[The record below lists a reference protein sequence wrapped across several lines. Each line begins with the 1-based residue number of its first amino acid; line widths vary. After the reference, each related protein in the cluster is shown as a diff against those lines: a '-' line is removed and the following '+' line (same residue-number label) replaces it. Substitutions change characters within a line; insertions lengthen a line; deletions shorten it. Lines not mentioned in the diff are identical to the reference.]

1 MKFCCNRP
9 LELWVFSFEIG
20 WEFFGVCNESYFY
33 EIKKSNTQ
41 TCPENSFFKWEKFW
55 ILERIM
61 MQKCISFLCIFRNFW
76 CTEDFLQCIFHIFVP
91 EAIDQ
96 RIKEWCCHAVKQ
108 GHKFLCPRMAPG
120 AWTHIHHHN
129 WAIEQGNHQEMGGT
143 RRKSFVPAWASWDPK
158 YSSQN

>member
-1 MKFCCNRP
+1 MANIGKRMEERGFRDADILF
-9 LELWVFSFEIG
+9 LELFTKHSLQLWNTVKY
-20 WEFFGVCNESYFY
+20 VLFY
-33 EIKKSNTQ
+33 R
-41 TCPENSFFKWEKFW
+41 
-55 ILERIM
+55 ILIFQSKHLKEL
-61 MQKCISFLCIFRNFW
+61 KCISFLCIFRNFW

-143 RRKSFVPAWASWDPK
+143 RRQSFVPAWASWDPK